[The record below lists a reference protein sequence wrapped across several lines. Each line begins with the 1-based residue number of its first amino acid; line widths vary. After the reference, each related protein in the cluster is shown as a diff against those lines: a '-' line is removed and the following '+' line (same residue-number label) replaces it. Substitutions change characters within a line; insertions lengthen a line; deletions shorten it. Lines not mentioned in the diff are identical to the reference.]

1 MRLQDKIALVTGA
14 GQGIGKG
21 IALRLAQE
29 GADVAVNYPYTGVRE
44 KAEDTAA
51 QIRAYGRKA
60 LVVQADVSNSADVQ
74 QMINST
80 IENFGKLDILVNNA
94 GVDVHVPFLEMT
106 EEEWDYIIDVNLKG
120 NFLCSQAAARAM
132 LQTGGGK
139 IVIISSIHSMQT
151 YQRITAYAAAKG
163 GLNAMTRQLALEL
176 APYHINV
183 NCVAPGSINVEKYV
197 DLIPDFDPHM
207 FDHEIPLGSIGY
219 PEDIAGAVVY
229 FASDDARWVTGQVLV
244 VDGGTSA
251 RLLLGVSDKDRPTVN
266 EIRTMT
272 KQDWEGNSSEAD
284 ATS

>member
-132 LQTGGGK
+132 LMTGGGK

-197 DLIPDFDPHM
+197 DLIPDFDVHM

-272 KQDWEGNSSEAD
+272 KQDWEGNSSQAD
-284 ATS
+284 AAP